1 MSAATNAVRQQQQM
15 GLMRAEVVVAMLAAA
30 FDRMIE
36 ALRIRVDGSTRE
48 AATSEERRWY
58 GAFY

>member
-1 MSAATNAVRQQQQM
+1 MPAVTSAVRQQM
-15 GLMRAEVVVAMLAAA
+15 GLMRAEAVVSMLAAA

-36 ALRIRVDGSTRE
+36 ALRIRVDGSTQE
-48 AATSEERRWY
+48 AAASEERRWY